1 MKILNVKNSEAE
13 VVLSKEEL
21 LAINN
26 ALNEAGEIDDFE
38 FETRIG
44 VKREVVEATLSS
56 RSELLDRLKK

>member
-56 RSELLDRLKK
+56 ISELLDRLKK